1 MAKDDNAQV
10 APVKSGGRGV
20 FWLIWIIFVFGVV
33 LLFDNGS
40 SSSKK
45 ETDKE
50 TKSNEIIIDGNG
62 IVKKPFIVCFSSK
75 SCKEMSELRMRGDIQ
90 GAMYLHKAHECFLL
104 KDGTKVSI
112 LEQNILSP
120 SKVRAYM
127 DNGSAVDL
135 YTYFD

>member
-1 MAKDDNAQV
+1 MAKADKAKV
-10 APVKSGGRGV
+10 APIKLGGSGL
-20 FWLIWIIFVFGVV
+20 FWLIWIIFVFGIV

-40 SSSKK
+40 SSSTK

-50 TKSNEIIIDGNG
+50 AKSNEIIIDGNG
-62 IVKKPFIVCFSSK
+62 IVKKPFIVCFTSQ
-75 SCKEMSELRMRGDIQ
+75 SCKEMSELRMRGDIN
-90 GAMYLHKAHECFLL
+90 GAMYLHKTHECFLL
-104 KDGTKVSI
+104 KNGTRVSI
-112 LEQNILSP
+112 LEQNIMSP